1 MVLLKKKNIDT
12 KMINQIINQHIEVA
26 QDLINHSKSIESIC
40 QITLDALKKNKKV
53 IFCGNGG
60 SASDSIHI
68 VAELVGRFEKDR
80 KGFSAI
86 ALSSNIANITAIGN
100 DYGFENIFSR
110 QIESLGEKD
119 DILFCLSTSGNS
131 INILNAVDKADKM
144 GIYCIGLSG
153 KDGGKLKTSN
163 KCKELLIVD
172 SNSTA
177 RIQEMHILIGHILCS
192 FIERNLT

>member
-12 KMINQIINQHIEVA
+12 KMINQIIDQHIEVT

-40 QITLDALKKNKKV
+40 QITLGALKKNKKV

-80 KGFSAI
+80 KGLPAI

-131 INILNAVDKADKM
+131 INILNAVDQADKM

-153 KDGGKLKTSN
+153 KGGGKLKTSN
-163 KCKELLIVD
+163 KCKELLIVN

-177 RIQEMHILIGHILCS
+177 RIQEIHILIGHILCS

>member
-1 MVLLKKKNIDT
+1 MDLLKKRVIDT
-12 KMINQIINQHIEVA
+12 KMINKIINNHIEVA
-26 QDLINHSKSIESIC
+26 QNLTNHSKLIESIC
-40 QITLDALKKNKKV
+40 QITLDALKKNKKI

-80 KGFSAI
+80 KGLSAI

-110 QIESLGEKD
+110 QVESLGEKD
-119 DILFCLSTSGNS
+119 DVLFCLSTSGNS
-131 INILNAVDKADKM
+131 RNILNAVKQANKM
-144 GIYCIGLSG
+144 GIHCIGLSG

-163 KCKELLIVD
+163 QCKELLIVD

-177 RIQEMHILIGHILCS
+177 RIQEIHILIGHILCS
-192 FIERNLT
+192 FIEKNLT